1 MELILNKKKCLLN
14 VSSIFKKISPKTFGP
29 HCIQQ
34 HNAGRDLKTLQCID
48 TQKRYKMCH
57 LRQNV
62 LYTLLKS
69 VIQTKAAHS
78 VVVCDVG

>member
-1 MELILNKKKCLLN
+1 MCLRFL
-14 VSSIFKKISPKTFGP
+14 KISPNTFGP

-34 HNAGRDLKTLQCID
+34 QNAGRDLKTLQCID
-48 TQKRYKMCH
+48 TQKQYNICH

-62 LYTLLKS
+62 LYTHLKS
-69 VIQTKAAHS
+69 LTQIKAVHS